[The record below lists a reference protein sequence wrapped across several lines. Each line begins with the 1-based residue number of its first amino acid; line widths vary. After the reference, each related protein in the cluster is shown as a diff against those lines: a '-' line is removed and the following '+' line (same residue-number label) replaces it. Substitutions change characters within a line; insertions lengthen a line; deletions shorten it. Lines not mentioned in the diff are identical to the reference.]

1 MKSKLVKPA
10 TAKSE
15 ERRILVYA
23 DWAWLKERP
32 ALMGSLYANSVR
44 GSEVFSFEYDGAW
57 LKSADAQTLDPELS
71 FFGGRQYA
79 KAENFGLFMDSSP
92 DRWGRTVMQRR
103 EALEARA
110 EGRGTRTLTSS
121 DYLLGVAD
129 AHRAGGL
136 RFKRAEDGPFLDDR
150 IPADHPSP
158 SITSIRELE
167 AASEEIERGGRIE
180 KVELVKLLLA
190 PGSSLGGSRPKS
202 GVVNTDGSLWIA
214 KFPSRNDTYDMGAW
228 EEVVLVLAQ
237 QCGVVVSEGY
247 SRRFSGRWRS
257 FLTKRFDRT
266 SSGDRVHFA
275 SAMALLGRKDGDGAD
290 TGVSYLDMAQLLTS
304 HGSQA
309 NTDLPQ
315 LWRRIVFNVCVS
327 NVDDHLRNHGFLL
340 TPNGWALAPAYDMN
354 AVPHAGQGLSLNIDA
369 HSNALDLDLVLS
381 VAGYFRVGKNAR
393 EIAGDVAA
401 KVAKWQTVAERV
413 GLNRDEREEMSSA
426 FQAAETFIEHPA
438 AAARGG

>member
-1 MKSKLVKPA
+1 MAKSLRPSV
-10 TAKSE
+10 AKSE

-23 DWAWLKERP
+23 DWAWLKARP

-57 LKSADAQTLDPELS
+57 LKGAAAQVLDPELS

-103 EALEARA
+103 EALEAKA
-110 EGRGTRTLTSS
+110 EGRATRTLTAS

-129 AHRAGGL
+129 AHRAGAL

-150 IPADHPSP
+150 VPTDHPSP
-158 SITSIRELE
+158 PIATIRELE
-167 AASEEIERGGRIE
+167 AASEEIERGGHIE
-180 KVELVKLLLA
+180 KLEHVKLLLA
-190 PGSSLGGSRPKS
+190 PGGSLGGSRPKS

-228 EEVVLVLAQ
+228 EEVVLVLAKE
-237 QCGVVVSEGY
+237 CGILVSEGY
-247 SRRFSGRWRS
+247 SRKFSGKWRS

-266 SSGDRVHFA
+266 SSGDRQHFA
-275 SAMALLGRKDGDGAD
+275 SAMTLLGRKDGDGAD
-290 TGVSYLDMAQLLTS
+290 SGVSYLDMVQLITS
-304 HGSQA
+304 HGAQA

-354 AVPHAGQGLSLNIDA
+354 SVPHAGRGLSLNIDA

-381 VAGYFRVGKNAR
+381 VAGHFRVGADAR
-393 EIAGDVAA
+393 EVAADIAA
-401 KVAKWQTVAERV
+401 KVAKWHAAAERV
-413 GLNRDEREEMSSA
+413 GLSREEREQMSSA
-426 FQAAETFIEHPA
+426 FQAAASFLKRPA
-438 AAARGG
+438 APSTKG

>member
-1 MKSKLVKPA
+1 MARSLKPSA
-10 TAKSE
+10 AKSE
-15 ERRILVYA
+15 EHRILVYA
-23 DWAWLKERP
+23 DWAWLKQRP
-32 ALMGSLYANSVR
+32 ALMGSLYASSVR

-57 LKSADAQTLDPELS
+57 LKGTAAQILDPELS

-103 EALEARA
+103 EALEAKA

-129 AHRAGGL
+129 AHRAGAL

-150 IPADHPSP
+150 VPADHPSP
-158 SITSIRELE
+158 PIATIRELE

-180 KVELVKLLLA
+180 KLEHVQLLLA
-190 PGSSLGGSRPKS
+190 PGGSLGGSRPKS

-228 EEVVLVLAQ
+228 EEVVLLLAKE
-237 QCGVVVSEGY
+237 CGIVVSEGY
-247 SRRFSGRWRS
+247 SRKFSGKWRS

-266 SSGDRVHFA
+266 SSGDREHFA
-275 SAMALLGRKDGDGAD
+275 SAMTLLGRKDGDGAD
-290 TGVSYLDMAQLLTS
+290 SGVSYLDMVQLLTS
-304 HGSQA
+304 QGAQA

-315 LWRRIVFNVCVS
+315 LWRRIAFNVCVS

-340 TPNGWALAPAYDMN
+340 TPNGWALTPAYDMN
-354 AVPHAGQGLSLNIDA
+354 AVPHAGRGLSLNIDP

-381 VAGYFRVGKNAR
+381 VAGHFRVGKDAR
-393 EIAGDVAA
+393 AIAGDIAA
-401 KVAKWQTVAERV
+401 RVAKWRTAAERV
-413 GLNRDEREEMSSA
+413 GLGREEREQMSSA
-426 FQAAETFIEHPA
+426 FQVAEAFLKRPA
-438 AAARGG
+438 AASTKG